1 MFYKALLEVLGP
13 RIDNFPNDVFKCAK
27 LFTFEAAE
35 LTEENFFPN
44 KTISILG
51 WFWARPR
58 CLHFP
63 NPIWAEKATHNYASL
78 LPGAELMSEGDY
90 TDKWPNMARNS
101 ESGPGAELWRFRL
114 FGIESRLA
122 AGKVRIS
129 NDSPGV
135 VKLFSPMMSEKK
147 FFFFWGII
155 PGILCGWMENKLGFL
170 PRVLWKPP
178 AEIQLHPVSGLHNL
192 ERVPPP
198 LFTYIPTHPN
208 CYTTYSTRRVFT

>member
-1 MFYKALLEVLGP
+1 MFS
-13 RIDNFPNDVFKCAK
+13 KCAK

-63 NPIWAEKATHNYASL
+63 NPIWAEKATHCCPALSWWAEKTPRTSDQIWPGIRKVDLGPNYGDSGCL
-78 LPGAELMSEGDY
+78 EL
-90 TDKWPNMARNS
+90 KAVRP
-101 ESGPGAELWRFRL
+101 
-114 FGIESRLA
+114 

-129 NDSPGV
+129 NDLPGV
-135 VKLFSPMMSEKK
+135 LKLFSPMMSEKK
-147 FFFFWGII
+147 IFFFWEII
-155 PGILCGWMENKLGFL
+155 LGILCGRLENKLGFL